1 MIPKKVGKKFP
12 KIFDPFTFFMMPFDT
27 YKTYLALKSHF
38 TKDNYD
44 YHKYCGKVRASV
56 DSFYKRK
63 DRFWFERVSR
73 NKTDKEVL
81 NYFVSNFVMADDPGN
96 LWIGVIQ
103 REGDRNYTAWQ
114 KRVQSLTYVFKE
126 ETNGMFS
133 EFKVDESFDCSAGHP
148 PILRKYLAGQISL
161 ETFIILERI
170 LGFQNKFDKKLQD
183 PVWETV
189 SKKMKKYSPF
199 LNIDVFRYKKLLK
212 EVVLGDS

>member
-1 MIPKKVGKKFP
+1 
-12 KIFDPFTFFMMPFDT
+12 MMPFDT
-27 YKTYLALKSHF
+27 YKTYLALKNHF

-148 PILRKYLAGQISL
+148 PILRKYSTAWQTLFA
-161 ETFIILERI
+161 T
-170 LGFQNKFDKKLQD
+170 
-183 PVWETV
+183 
-189 SKKMKKYSPF
+189 
-199 LNIDVFRYKKLLK
+199 
-212 EVVLGDS
+212 

>member
-1 MIPKKVGKKFP
+1 MCPI
-12 KIFDPFTFFMMPFDT
+12 
-27 YKTYLALKSHF
+27 LL
-38 TKDNYD
+38 
-44 YHKYCGKVRASV
+44 
-56 DSFYKRK
+56 
-63 DRFWFERVSR
+63 
-73 NKTDKEVL
+73 
-81 NYFVSNFVMADDPGN
+81 
-96 LWIGVIQ
+96 
-103 REGDRNYTAWQ
+103 DRNYTAWQ

>member
-1 MIPKKVGKKFP
+1 
-12 KIFDPFTFFMMPFDT
+12 MMPFDT
-27 YKTYLALKSHF
+27 YKTYLALKNHF

-114 KRVQSLTYVFKE
+114 KRVQSLTYVFEE

-133 EFKVDESFDCSAGHP
+133 EFKVDESLTVLLDTRLFCGNSV
-148 PILRKYLAGQISL
+148 GQFL